1 MRKNALVFYFYES
14 YAKIETI
21 LTLKLVILFF
31 LLLQWNRIEKTKKID
46 LVYYLGLQRVWS
58 RNEPNYHFMCSQILG
73 GGHNIHY
80 DINLEGTLGVKKNL
94 ISKKKKFGKGG
105 A

>member
-1 MRKNALVFYFYES
+1 MYY
-14 YAKIETI
+14 
-21 LTLKLVILFF
+21 
-31 LLLQWNRIEKTKKID
+31 
-46 LVYYLGLQRVWS
+46 VYTYLYGLQRVS
-58 RNEPNYHFMCSQILG
+58 LYLVVLCAAKFFFGG

>member
-1 MRKNALVFYFYES
+1 MTVYSEYDLEMS
-14 YAKIETI
+14 LTTI
-21 LTLKLVILFF
+21 LCAAKF
-31 LLLQWNRIEKTKKID
+31 WGN
-46 LVYYLGLQRVWS
+46 
-58 RNEPNYHFMCSQILG
+58 
-73 GGHNIHY
+73 GHNIHY